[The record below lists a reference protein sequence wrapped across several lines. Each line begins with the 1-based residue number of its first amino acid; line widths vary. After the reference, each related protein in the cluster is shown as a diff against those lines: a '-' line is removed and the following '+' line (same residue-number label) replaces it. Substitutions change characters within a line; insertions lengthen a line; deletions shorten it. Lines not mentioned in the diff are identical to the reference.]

1 MELLNYKG
9 DAPMGRIKEYYASAV
24 EHWKCLT
31 CGFVVGFIVAALS
44 L

>member
-1 MELLNYKG
+1 MDKIKG
-9 DAPMGRIKEYYASAV
+9 YYASAV